1 MGNARTR
8 QVDPPRVAIPG
19 DIVSPE
25 FTIPTGV
32 LAVAL
37 VIFPLVVSPFVA
49 FQLGA
54 QTLILGMIALSL
66 MVLAGYGGM
75 VSLAQLTVAGVAGYA
90 VAILGPNGTGVLG
103 LGWPWWLYVPVSI
116 LLAGGVSALIG
127 LIAVR
132 TAGIY
137 TIMITLAV
145 ATGFFYFAQ
154 QNYSLF
160 NGHSG
165 FRGVQPPVVLG
176 IDWRE
181 QIPFYYLTLGVAAA
195 AYSAVIYCARSTFG
209 RALMATRDNQR
220 RMRAVGYNVTQHR
233 VVAYFLAGVIA
244 GTAGVLYVWF
254 NGRISPGTVGVGE
267 VIGILVIAVIGGLRH
282 PIGPFIGAA
291 LYVFLKTFAI
301 DIVGADRFN
310 TLIGLVFLVIVFA
323 SPDGLFGLWR
333 RLAPHLAAKPLRES

>member
-8 QVDPPRVAIPG
+8 LTDPPRVAAPG
-19 DIVSPE
+19 DIVTAQFNPA
-25 FTIPTGV
+25 TAA

-37 VIFPLVVSPFVA
+37 ALFPLVVSPFVA

-54 QTLILGMIALSL
+54 QALILGTVALSL

-75 VSLAQLTVAGVAGYA
+75 VSLAQLTVAGVAGYC
-90 VAILGPNGTGVLG
+90 VAILGTNSAGVLG
-103 LGWPWWLYVPVSI
+103 LGWPWQLAVPVSI
-116 LLAGGVSALIG
+116 LIAGVAAALIG
-127 LIAVR
+127 MIAAR

-145 ATGFFYFAQ
+145 ATAFFYFAQ
-154 QNYSLF
+154 QNYWLF

-165 FRGVQPPVVLG
+165 YRGVQPPVVFG
-176 IDWRE
+176 IDWRD
-181 QIPFYYLTLGVAAA
+181 QIPFYYLTLGVAAL
-195 AYSAVIYCARSTFG
+195 AYCAVVYGARSTFG

-220 RMRAVGYNVTQHR
+220 RMRAVGYDVTHHR
-233 VVAYFLAGVIA
+233 VAAYFFAGLIA
-244 GTAGVLYVWF
+244 GAAGVLYVWF

-291 LYVFLKTFAI
+291 LYVVLKTFAI
-301 DIVGADRFN
+301 DVVGADRFN

-333 RLAPHLAAKPLRES
+333 RLAPRLAARPLREF